1 MKAFLAAVLHR
12 VQNLLARLENF
23 SHIAAVGIATI
34 LVLASTYWAWHYA
47 ERRADE
53 ELSTRFEFRAGR
65 FLDAISRRMADY
77 EQVLRGGVGLF
88 AASSSVRREDWR
100 VYVEQLDLEEVFPG
114 ILALGYAPVISQTG
128 RAAHESAQRAQG
140 MAEYRIRPPGERDVY
155 VPLAYVE
162 PYSGRNLWVLGYDL
176 SSQPARRS
184 ALEQARDEGE
194 PAMSGKVTLM
204 QETGVDVQA
213 GVLMF
218 APVYRRGLDTHSLSL
233 RRAAIEGYIYSA
245 YRMGD
250 LMGAVLGPVRDLRI
264 QIYDGRPGSGD
275 LLYDSAPDA
284 GHVPLFGTTSQL
296 GMRGRIWTVRTSSL
310 PQFEASRDRETSR
323 VVAAATAALGLLVLV
338 IMWSLATL
346 RDRAMRLAHSM
357 TRELRESRERLA
369 LALEGS
375 NEALFDWDVPTGTVT
390 LSERWTRITGQGLR
404 TSIAA
409 LQQMVHPDDVAHVRQ
424 EVANVLRGDVLNYE
438 VEHRVHTTSGEWRW
452 ISSRAKVVE
461 RDPMG
466 RALRVA
472 GTNTDITD
480 RKEVERIKNEFIA
493 TVSHELRTPLTA
505 LIGSLGLLR
514 ELAAGKLEA
523 DAAAFME
530 MAQQN
535 SERLS
540 ALINDILDIEKIES
554 GGMEMRRDAL
564 AIGPLLERA
573 LALNTPFA
581 EKYGVTLELHR
592 PVPEATITGDADRLL
607 QVLTNL
613 VSNAVKFSPA
623 GAPVTLAA
631 ALEHGKLR
639 VSVTDRGPGI
649 PENFR
654 GRIFGKFAQADS
666 SDTRGKGGSGLGLS
680 ISKAI
685 VEKLGGTIDF
695 QSTPG
700 QGATF
705 YFELPPVEA
714 GRPRAAS

>member
-1 MKAFLAAVLHR
+1 MKASLRAVLHR
-12 VQNLLARLENF
+12 AQNLLARLENF
-23 SHIAAVGIATI
+23 SHVFAVGIAAI
-34 LVLASTYWAWHYA
+34 LVSASTYWAWNFA
-47 ERRADE
+47 EHRADE
-53 ELSTRFEFRAGR
+53 EVRTRFDYRAGR
-65 FLDAISRRMADY
+65 FLDAISRRMVDY
-77 EQVLRGGVGLF
+77 QQALRGGVGLF
-88 AASSSVRREDWR
+88 AASSTVRREDWR
-100 VYVEQLDLEEVFPG
+100 AYVEQLDLEEVFPG
-114 ILALGYAPVISQTG
+114 ILALGYAPVVSQAG
-128 RAAHESAQRAQG
+128 KAAHESAQRAQG
-140 MAEYRIRPPGERDVY
+140 MAEYRIQPPGEREVY
-155 VPLAYVE
+155 VPLAYIE
-162 PYSGRNLWVLGYDL
+162 PYSGRNLRVLGYDL
-176 SSQPARRS
+176 YSEPVRRA

-194 PAMSGKVTLM
+194 PAMSGKVTLL
-204 QETGVDVQA
+204 QETGADVQA

-218 APVYRRGLDTHSLSL
+218 APVYRQGLDTHSLSL
-233 RRAAIEGYIYSA
+233 RRAAIEGYIYA
-245 YRMGD
+245 AFRMDD
-250 LMGAVLGPVRDLRI
+250 LMAAVLGPVRDLRI
-264 QIYDGRPGSGD
+264 QIYDGRSGTGE
-275 LLYDSAPDA
+275 LLYENARDA
-284 GHVPLFGTTSQL
+284 GHVPLFETSAQL
-296 GMRGRIWTVRTSSL
+296 SMRGRIWTVRTSSL
-310 PQFEASRDRETSR
+310 PQFEASRDREAPR
-323 VVAAATAALGLLVLV
+323 IVASATVALGLLVLI

-375 NEALFDWDVPTGTVT
+375 NEAMFDWNVPTGTVT
-390 LSERWTRITGQGLR
+390 LSERWTRITGHGLR

-409 LQQMVHPDDVAHVRQ
+409 LQQSVHPDDIAEVRRQ
-424 EVANVLRGDVLNYE
+424 VANVLRGDVLNYA
-438 VEHRVHTTSGEWRW
+438 VEHRVRTASGEWRW

-461 RDPMG
+461 RDPTG

-480 RKEVERIKNEFIA
+480 RREVERIKNEFIA

-564 AIGPLLERA
+564 EIGPLLERA

-581 EKYGVTLELHR
+581 EKYGVTLELLR

-639 VSVTDRGPGI
+639 ISVTDRGPGI

-666 SDTRGKGGSGLGLS
+666 SDTRGKGGTGLGLS

-695 QSTPG
+695 QSVPG

-705 YFELPPVEA
+705 YFELPLANP
-714 GRPRAAS
+714 

>member
-1 MKAFLAAVLHR
+1 MKASLPAILHR
-12 VQNLLARLENF
+12 IQNLLARLESY
-23 SHIAAVGIATI
+23 SHVVAVAIAAI
-34 LVLASTYWAWHYA
+34 LVSASAYWAWNFA
-47 ERRADE
+47 ELRADE
-53 ELSTRFEFRAGR
+53 EVKTRFEFRAGR
-65 FLDAISRRMADY
+65 FLDSISRRMVDY

-88 AASSSVRREDWR
+88 AASSSVRRQDWR
-100 VYVEQLDLEEVFPG
+100 AYVDQLDLEEVFPG
-114 ILALGYAPVISQTG
+114 ILALGYAPVVN
-128 RAAHESAQRAQG
+128 RAAKAAHESTQRAQG
-140 MAEYRIRPPGERDVY
+140 LGDYRVEPAGQRDVY
-155 VPLAYVE
+155 APLAYVE
-162 PYSGRNLWVLGYDL
+162 PYSERNLRALGYDL
-176 SSQPARRS
+176 YSHPVRRS
-184 ALEQARDEGE
+184 ALEQARDEGQA
-194 PAMSGKVTLM
+194 AMSGKVTLM

-213 GVLMF
+213 GVVML
-218 APVYRRGLDTHSLSL
+218 APVYRQGLDTHSLSL
-233 RRAAIEGYIYSA
+233 RRAAIEGYIYA
-245 YRMGD
+245 AFRMDD
-250 LMGAVLGPVRDLRI
+250 LMSAVLGPVRDLRI
-264 QIYDGRPGSGD
+264 QIYDGRPATGE
-275 LLYDSAPDA
+275 LIYDNARDVR
-284 GHVPLFGTTSQL
+284 HVPLFDTSAQL
-296 GMRGRIWTVRTSSL
+296 AMRGRTWTVRTSSL
-310 PQFEASRDRETSR
+310 PQFEASRDREAPR
-323 VVAAATAALGLLVLV
+323 VVAAATAVLGLLLLTL
-338 IMWSLATL
+338 MWSLATL
-346 RDRAMRLAHSM
+346 RERAMRLARSM

-369 LALEGS
+369 LALDGS
-375 NEALFDWDVPTGTVT
+375 NEAMFDWNVPTGTVT
-390 LSERWTRITGQGLR
+390 LSERWTRITGHGLR
-404 TSIAA
+404 TNIVA
-409 LQQMVHPDDVAHVRQ
+409 LQQWVHPDDIAEVRRQ
-424 EVANVLRGDVLNYE
+424 VANVLRGDVLNYA
-438 VEHRVHTTSGEWRW
+438 VEHRVHTAGGEWRW

-461 RDPMG
+461 RDPTG

-514 ELAAGKLEA
+514 ELVTGKLDA

-564 AIGPLLERA
+564 QIGPLLERA
-573 LALNTPFA
+573 LTLNTPFA

-623 GAPVTLAA
+623 GAAVTLAA
-631 ALEHGKLR
+631 AREHGKLR

-700 QGATF
+700 EGATF
-705 YFELPPVEA
+705 YFELPLANP
-714 GRPRAAS
+714 